1 MELCKVTRL
10 EVAYL
15 HQGDSQ
21 CITHSQ
27 CCSSTA
33 GRGEVQRTSLLL
45 YLYGDMMVGVFCQ
58 QRIWISGDG
67 NDRNIHVEYHRD
79 ETKQFIGLTA
89 VTQCQN
95 HILIGHHT

>member
-27 CCSSTA
+27 CCGSTA
-33 GRGEVQRTSLLL
+33 GRGEVQRACLLL
-45 YLYGDMMVGVFCQ
+45 YLYGDMMVRVFCQ
-58 QRIWISGDG
+58 QGIWISCDGD
-67 NDRNIHVEYHRD
+67 DRYIHVKYHRD
-79 ETKQFIGLTA
+79 ETEQFIGLTA

-95 HILIGHHT
+95 HIFVGHHT